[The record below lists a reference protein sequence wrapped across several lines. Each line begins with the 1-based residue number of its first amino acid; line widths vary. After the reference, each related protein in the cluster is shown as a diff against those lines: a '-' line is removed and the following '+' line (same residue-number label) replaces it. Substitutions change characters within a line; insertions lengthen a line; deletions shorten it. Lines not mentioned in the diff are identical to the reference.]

1 MAAARRA
8 RARPLCAGR
17 QAAAPPARGA
27 AAAGRLRC
35 GREQPLLLPATL
47 TSSRGSRAC
56 ACSEGTGEETGGEIW
71 DPLDI
76 SGAVGDEALM
86 WFRASE
92 LKHGRVAMLA
102 SVGFLFQEHYT
113 FTGIDSPS
121 YVSFEQP
128 GLAGGLWLGLAVMLG
143 NVEGKSVESFMP
155 LDGGIVAEQNESR
168 LFRIKEDH
176 AWISAENNRSH
187 AIDASASAR
196 WRGVCVLTTKI
207 PRAAPGRPRLR
218 PARPQAYE

>member
-1 MAAARRA
+1 MGSAPAAKTQ
-8 RARPLCAGR
+8 L
-17 QAAAPPARGA
+17 AAAPVQEWAGA
-27 AAAGRLRC
+27 TAPFGFFDPLGLSKDVDAGRLAFY
-35 GREQPLLLPATL
+35 REA
-47 TSSRGSRAC
+47 
-56 ACSEGTGEETGGEIW
+56 EI
-71 DPLDI
+71 
-76 SGAVGDEALM
+76 
-86 WFRASE
+86 
-92 LKHGRVAMLA
+92 KHGRVAMLA

-176 AWISAENNRSH
+176 AWISAENHRSH
-187 AIDASASAR
+187 AIDATAGCVLNLSPRSSRATSASTRSASSR
-196 WRGVCVLTTKI
+196 RMTRTLSPWPLRKSTMAASPWSVSLAWL
-207 PRAAPGRPRLR
+207 PRSSCR
-218 PARPQAYE
+218 E

>member
-1 MAAARRA
+1 MLSTLVSLVSYQAPLPAVRSRA
-8 RARPLCAGR
+8 
-17 QAAAPPARGA
+17 GA
-27 AAAGRLRC
+27 ACMQTKEELATALC
-35 GREQPLLLPATL
+35 PAI
-47 TSSRGSRAC
+47 GY
-56 ACSEGTGEETGGEIW
+56 W
-71 DPLDI
+71 DPLGLGTADFW
-76 SGAVGDEALM
+76 GGEFGDTMGFLREA
-86 WFRASE
+86 E
-92 LKHGRVAMLA
+92 IKHGRVAMLA

-143 NVEGKSVESFMP
+143 NFEGKSVETFMQ

-187 AIDASASAR
+187 AIDATDNIDH
-196 WRGVCVLTTKI
+196 LTR
-207 PRAAPGRPRLR
+207 RALVRI
-218 PARPQAYE
+218 

>member
-1 MAAARRA
+1 MRRISSDRSAISAASFTTRQRSAIEPAGPPGARSKNANMRSA
-8 RARPLCAGR
+8 AGAGSKQPLSSAPAAKT
-17 QAAAPPARGA
+17 QLAAAPVTEWAGA
-27 AAAGRLRC
+27 TAPFGFFDPLGLSKDVDAGRLAFY
-35 GREQPLLLPATL
+35 REA
-47 TSSRGSRAC
+47 
-56 ACSEGTGEETGGEIW
+56 EI
-71 DPLDI
+71 
-76 SGAVGDEALM
+76 
-86 WFRASE
+86 
-92 LKHGRVAMLA
+92 KHGRVAMLA

-176 AWISAENNRSH
+176 AWISAENHRSH
-187 AIDASASAR
+187 AIDATASAR
-196 WRGVCVLTTKI
+196 
-207 PRAAPGRPRLR
+207 RLC
-218 PARPQAYE
+218 P

>member
-1 MAAARRA
+1 MKLALALTAGTAAAFVA
-8 RARPLCAGR
+8 PSSAPAAKTQL
-17 QAAAPPARGA
+17 AAAPVQEWAGA
-27 AAAGRLRC
+27 TAPFGFFDPLGLSKDIDAGRLAFY
-35 GREQPLLLPATL
+35 REA
-47 TSSRGSRAC
+47 
-56 ACSEGTGEETGGEIW
+56 EI
-71 DPLDI
+71 
-76 SGAVGDEALM
+76 
-86 WFRASE
+86 
-92 LKHGRVAMLA
+92 KHGRVAMLA

-187 AIDASASAR
+187 AIDATASAR
-196 WRGVCVLTTKI
+196 ICVLT
-207 PRAAPGRPRLR
+207 PASRAAPGRPRLR
-218 PARPQAYE
+218 PAWAQAYE

>member
-1 MAAARRA
+1 MKLALALTAGTAAAFVA
-8 RARPLCAGR
+8 PSSAPAKTQL
-17 QAAAPPARGA
+17 AAAPVQEWAGA
-27 AAAGRLRC
+27 TAPFGFFDPLGLSKDVDAGRLAFY
-35 GREQPLLLPATL
+35 REA
-47 TSSRGSRAC
+47 
-56 ACSEGTGEETGGEIW
+56 EI
-71 DPLDI
+71 
-76 SGAVGDEALM
+76 
-86 WFRASE
+86 
-92 LKHGRVAMLA
+92 KHGRVAMLA

-176 AWISAENNRSH
+176 
-187 AIDASASAR
+187 
-196 WRGVCVLTTKI
+196 V
-207 PRAAPGRPRLR
+207 
-218 PARPQAYE
+218 